1 MEFLGIHGLSG
12 RLRTYLEPGP
22 KPSLDD
28 ATPSSL
34 RASRNVLFW
43 PMGLSLPSNP
53 AARASASMS
62 ATAIRSN
69 QRSDFA
75 LSPSVEILDG
85 VKRGSAGHTK
95 RRPFGTYTC
104 QLSQRLRRAR
114 DAICVGD
121 VLCSVSTAQETFRRL
136 FLSGI
141 HRGLTISPANRW
153 YREESMPSERIGG
166 LLARKQSNANV
177 PAGR

>member
-1 MEFLGIHGLSG
+1 MGALFSKGASMEFLGIHGPSG
-12 RLRTYLEPGP
+12 RLRTYLEPSP

-95 RRPFGTYTC
+95 RRPFGTHTR
-104 QLSQRLRRAR
+104 QLCERLGRAR
-114 DAICVGD
+114 NTVGLRH
-121 VLCSVSTAQETFRRL
+121 VFCGFSS
-136 FLSGI
+136 S
-141 HRGLTISPANRW
+141 
-153 YREESMPSERIGG
+153 
-166 LLARKQSNANV
+166 
-177 PAGR
+177 

>member
-1 MEFLGIHGLSG
+1 MGALFSKGASMEFLGIHGLSG

-62 ATAIRSN
+62 ATAIGPADKTLRRKSAASSLPD
-69 QRSDFA
+69 R
-75 LSPSVEILDG
+75 LSPPPLVSDAS
-85 VKRGSAGHTK
+85 SASSTDAV
-95 RRPFGTYTC
+95 TWS
-104 QLSQRLRRAR
+104 LSQLILEA
-114 DAICVGD
+114 
-121 VLCSVSTAQETFRRL
+121 
-136 FLSGI
+136 
-141 HRGLTISPANRW
+141 
-153 YREESMPSERIGG
+153 
-166 LLARKQSNANV
+166 
-177 PAGR
+177 